1 MVDLQPHLHPD
12 VLALCLGL
20 LAAYG
25 LAVWRYGRIL
35 HPRPGD
41 RPVSA
46 RQVASFLAGVGL
58 IWVAAASPLHDLGE
72 KALFSAHTVEHLLYA
87 LAIPPLLLIGTP
99 PWMGQLLLRRLPG
112 ARVVRMLA
120 RPVPAALAFNGV
132 LLAMHTPA
140 AVDLMVTSEPAHLG
154 LHALMLASAFLMW
167 LPVLS
172 PVPEIPTLSPP
183 GQMFYLF
190 LQTLLPTV
198 PASFLTFAGQPVYG
212 IYAELPKLWGI
223 TALEDVR
230 AAGLILKI
238 GGGFFLWIVIAVL
251 FFRWAGAEDA
261 TARSTG
267 TAPRTGRPTTRGS

>member
-1 MVDLQPHLHPD
+1 MDPLDLHLHPD
-12 VLALCLGL
+12 VLALCAGL

-46 RQVASFLAGVGL
+46 RQLVSFLAGVAL
-58 IWVAAASPLHDLGE
+58 IWVAAASPLHDIGE
-72 KALFSAHTVEHLLYA
+72 QALFSAHTVEHLLYA

-112 ARVVRMLA
+112 AGALRMLA

-140 AVDLMVTSEPAHLG
+140 AVELMVTSAPAHAG
-154 LHALMLASAFLMW
+154 LHALMLASAFLLW

-251 FFRWAGAEDA
+251 FFRWAGAEDP

-267 TAPRTGRPTTRGS
+267 TIPRTGRPTTRGS

>member
-1 MVDLQPHLHPD
+1 MAPIEPHLHPD

-25 LAVWRYGRIL
+25 LAIWRYGRIL

-41 RPVSA
+41 RPVSV
-46 RQVASFLAGVGL
+46 RQLVSFLAGVAL
-58 IWVAAASPLHDLGE
+58 IWVAAASPLHDIGE
-72 KALFSAHTVEHLLYA
+72 RALFSVHTVEHLLYA
-87 LAIPPLLLIGTP
+87 FGIPPLLLIGTP

-112 ARVVRMLA
+112 AGALRALA

-132 LLAMHTPA
+132 LLAMHTPV
-140 AVDLMVTSEPAHLG
+140 AVELMVTSEPAHIG
-154 LHALMLASAFLMW
+154 MHTLMLASAFLMW

-190 LQTLLPTV
+190 VQTLLPTV

-223 TALEDVR
+223 SALEDVR

-251 FFRWAGAEDA
+251 FFRWAAVEDA
-261 TARSTG
+261 AERGVG
-267 TAPRTGRPTTRGS
+267 TAPWAGRPTTRGS